1 MSEPL
6 ALRRK
11 AALVLQAALMSQLLW
26 DSHTFLSVSG
36 TSEAG
41 KAQLRPPP
49 PLKNQ
54 SQKPKVRMWLMAFQ
68 FSRRIVLY

>member
-41 KAQLRPPP
+41 KAQLRPP
-49 PLKNQ
+49 LKNQ